1 MKAKPPRRKPPDPQ
15 AGKIG
20 RATRSYAVTL
30 LRVAIELESL
40 SDAVM
45 RIEAA
50 LEQQAAALKRLEAR
64 P

>member
-1 MKAKPPRRKPPDPQ
+1 MPKKTKPPRRKPADPQ

-40 SDAVM
+40 SDAVI

-50 LEQQAAALKRLEAR
+50 LARLEAR